1 MLLGLALA
9 PLTHELQEDVEVDQ
23 QLLQQQH
30 QLIVLPS
37 NTNAPVISVSSKP
50 DDKSVDAA
58 AKKVLCFL

>member
-23 QLLQQQH
+23 QLQQQH